1 MNKFCNCLLITCL
14 LGLNACSVDIPL
26 QTAESQKT
34 ESLTI
39 TTKDIQDIFEQYNA
53 QGGLVLYD
61 LENDSYYTYNESRID
76 SSYIPASTFKI
87 IHSLIALETGAIKDE
102 NEVIA
107 WDGMIRNY
115 FKWNQDQTM
124 RTAIK
129 YSTVWF
135 YQNLAKRIGQ
145 EQMQHWVDTLSYGNQ
160 DLSNSEIDKFWLTGN
175 LRISPR
181 QQIDLLVRLY
191 ENDLPFSKENMKI
204 VRKIIAQ
211 EQNTNYILRGK
222 TGWGQLPE
230 GDIGWYVG
238 YLEAEN
244 NVYFFANNIDITT
257 RKDRKARQKIVRELF
272 KKIDLMK

>member
-1 MNKFCNCLLITCL
+1 MNKLCNCLLIICL
-14 LGLNACSVDIPL
+14 LGLNACSIEIPQ
-26 QTAESQKT
+26 QTTEIKKT
-34 ESLTI
+34 GPLTI
-39 TTKDIQDIFEQYNA
+39 TTKDIQDIFERYSA
-53 QGGLVLYD
+53 KGGLVIYD
-61 LENDSYYTYNESRID
+61 LENDTYHIYNEGRID
-76 SSYIPASTFKI
+76 STYIPASTFKI
-87 IHSLIALETGAIKDE
+87 IHSLIALETDVIKDE

-115 FKWNQDQTM
+115 VKWNQDQTM

-135 YQNLAKRIGQ
+135 YQNLANRIGQ
-145 EQMQHWVDTLSYGNQ
+145 EQMQYWIDTLKYGNQ
-160 DLSNSEIDKFWLTGN
+160 DIADSEIDKFWLTGN

-191 ENDLPFSKENMKI
+191 KNDLPFSRENMKI

-211 EQNTNYILRGK
+211 EQNMNYVLRGK

-230 GDIGWYVG
+230 GDTGWYVG
-238 YLEAEN
+238 YLEANN
-244 NVYFFANNIDITT
+244 NVYFFANNIDITA

-272 KKIDLMK
+272 KKVGLM